1 MEMLPILLMPRCITS
16 RHTPNDAATAPK
28 WITPLSIALVTNVV
42 CVTNPSQTVM
52 YASSITKTPT
62 RSTALHTMMTDHATT
77 IVVDA
82 VANVTMIVEDPLTVL
97 QVIIAVTDPDQE
109 TLPVAE
115 TAARDQE
122 IVARDPETIVET
134 AVTDLVAMRDLTVAM
149 MNALQLLLVL
159 TVQPRSCLIQEEVDS
174 YRRLWLQLFYLQ
186 LDNCRSYYVY

>member
-1 MEMLPILLMPRCITS
+1 
-16 RHTPNDAATAPK
+16 
-28 WITPLSIALVTNVV
+28 
-42 CVTNPSQTVM
+42 
-52 YASSITKTPT
+52 
-62 RSTALHTMMTDHATT
+62 MMTDHATT

-115 TAARDQE
+115 TAATDQE

-159 TVQPRSCLIQEEVDS
+159 TVQPLAMTSTKIVPDPRRS
-174 YRRLWLQLFYLQ
+174 
-186 LDNCRSYYVY
+186 